1 MDVEGAGP
9 AWGWARVGQ
18 SLLVCKRF
26 ALRLGHGPGLAVWS
40 PSAALDLALLVSD
53 LKYRLLAQ
61 GNL

>member
-1 MDVEGAGP
+1 M
-9 AWGWARVGQ
+9 
-18 SLLVCKRF
+18 VCKRF